1 VAAPTADALRAGLER
16 LESELAA
23 AVRLADAG
31 LGPAADLPAVFA
43 RHAAALAPDVLDQA
57 REVAGSAELRP
68 LAAWAVALHGRR
80 AGAEHEALAR
90 RWRATAVAR
99 GPGGGAEVPYAEVD
113 AALAA
118 TADRGARLAVD
129 AARAAA
135 AATGY
140 ARLARERFARERGAV
155 EALGIADGYLATWE
169 ALTGVDARAAAA
181 AAAAFTR
188 DTSGAWA
195 DALAEAARRR
205 LGAAP
210 GDLPGGLQRGD
221 EPVLLADPAL
231 DAAFPAGAAL
241 AAARTQAA
249 AMGLDP
255 AAGGRLRA
263 DVGPRPG
270 QRPGAWW
277 AAVRVPGEVYV
288 GWRPRAGVAAWRSLL
303 GAHGA
308 ALHAAHAGADAPA
321 EARYAGDAAVRLGV
335 GRLFAGL
342 LADEGWLRRYAGLD
356 RARAEAARRHAGF
369 VALREARREAAAL
382 RLAVAVLAGEVPA
395 SEAADAGV
403 VLVREATGARAPA
416 ADLVDDAAPWLRPAA
431 RVRGALFAAW
441 AADALR
447 ERFDE
452 DWWRNPRAGPWVAAE
467 LCAGGNVAPPAGPFA
482 PPAADAGGAA
492 GEPLDGAASVARA
505 VRAAEAALS

>member
-1 VAAPTADALRAGLER
+1 VGGGAARA
-16 LESELAA
+16 
-23 AVRLADAG
+23 
-31 LGPAADLPAVFA
+31 A
-43 RHAAALAPDVLDQA
+43 R
-57 REVAGSAELRP
+57 R
-68 LAAWAVALHGRR
+68 
-80 AGAEHEALAR
+80 AEHEALAR

-263 DVGPRPG
+263 DVGRGRGSGRARGGPRCASP
-270 QRPGAWW
+270 
-277 AAVRVPGEVYV
+277 
-288 GWRPRAGVAAWRSLL
+288 
-303 GAHGA
+303 
-308 ALHAAHAGADAPA
+308 
-321 EARYAGDAAVRLGV
+321 ARYTSAG
-335 GRLFAGL
+335 GRG
-342 LADEGWLRRYAGLD
+342 
-356 RARAEAARRHAGF
+356 
-369 VALREARREAAAL
+369 
-382 RLAVAVLAGEVPA
+382 PA
-395 SEAADAGV
+395 S
-403 VLVREATGARAPA
+403 RRGAR
-416 ADLVDDAAPWLRPAA
+416 
-431 RVRGALFAAW
+431 
-441 AADALR
+441 
-447 ERFDE
+447 
-452 DWWRNPRAGPWVAAE
+452 
-467 LCAGGNVAPPAGPFA
+467 C
-482 PPAADAGGAA
+482 
-492 GEPLDGAASVARA
+492 
-505 VRAAEAALS
+505 